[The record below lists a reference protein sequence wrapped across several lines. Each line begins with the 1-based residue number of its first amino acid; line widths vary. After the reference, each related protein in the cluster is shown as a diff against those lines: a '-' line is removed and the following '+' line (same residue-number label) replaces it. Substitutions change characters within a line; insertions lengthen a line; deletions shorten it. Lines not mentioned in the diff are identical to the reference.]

1 MPTLA
6 GARQSTQAR
15 HPGSE
20 WKTRLVGVP
29 GRMLTHGLLSMWC
42 LISMLGLL
50 WVVASSLK
58 TNQELFRIDRLW
70 RLPAVPQWQNYVR
83 AWTRSRMG
91 NYFFNSVVVTAV
103 SVLGADIVG
112 AMAAYI
118 LARFRFKGNSAVLT
132 AFILGSAVPLQ
143 LIVVPLYVLY
153 HRIGLLDT
161 IPGLVFALVA
171 TSLPFTVFVLT
182 GFFKTLPTEL
192 EEAAVLDGASEW
204 QVFWRVMLPL
214 AAPGMITVTIF
225 NSLRFWNEYLLPMML
240 INSTERMTMPVG
252 LFNLMQQSEQV
263 GDQTGLLAGFVIV
276 LVPTLVIFFILQGRI
291 TKGMTAGALKG

>member
-1 MPTLA
+1 M
-6 GARQSTQAR
+6 
-15 HPGSE
+15 
-20 WKTRLVGVP
+20 
-29 GRMLTHGLLSMWC
+29 
-42 LISMLGLL
+42 
-50 WVVASSLK
+50 
-58 TNQELFRIDRLW
+58 
-70 RLPAVPQWQNYVR
+70 
-83 AWTRSRMG
+83 
-91 NYFFNSVVVTAV
+91 
-103 SVLGADIVG
+103 VG

-118 LARFRFKGNSAVLT
+118 LARFPFKGNSALLT

-153 HRIGLLDT
+153 YRISLLDSL
-161 IPGLVFALVA
+161 PGLVLALIA

-240 INSTERMTMPVG
+240 INSTEKMTMPVG
-252 LFNLMQQSEQV
+252 LFNLMQQSEQI
-263 GDQTGLLAGFVIV
+263 GDQTGLFAGFVIV